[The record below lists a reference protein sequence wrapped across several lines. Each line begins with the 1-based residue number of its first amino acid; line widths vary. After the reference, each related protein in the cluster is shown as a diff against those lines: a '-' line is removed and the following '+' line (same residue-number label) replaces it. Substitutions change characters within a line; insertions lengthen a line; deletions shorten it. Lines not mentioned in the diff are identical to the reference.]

1 MDELLRAFE
10 DELERRGRSPHTR
23 RAYLLDVRE
32 FLAHLRGRGI
42 DPSPAHMDV
51 PDIRAYLA
59 SRFGH
64 CQSSTLAR
72 KLSSLRTFA
81 AFLQQRGTV
90 GDNAARLVAT
100 PKQGRKLPRFLTVD
114 DAFRLMN
121 APDGDEL
128 AAVRDRA
135 VLEVMYGSGL
145 RLSEVCGL
153 DVEDI
158 RREGESAMLRVRRG
172 KGNKDRIVPL
182 GSRGLAALDAWLAKR
197 PMGSSALFLNRF
209 GRRLG
214 TRSVGRMVAVL
225 SALASTTGR
234 VTPHALRH
242 SFATHLL
249 DSGCDL
255 RAIQEML
262 GHASLS
268 TTQRY
273 THVGIGHLMEVYDKA
288 HPRSR

>member
-1 MDELLRAFE
+1 VEELVSAFE
-10 DELERRGRSPHTR
+10 DELLRRGRSPHTR
-23 RAYLLDVRE
+23 RAYLVDVRE
-32 FLAHLRGRGI
+32 FVADLRARGVRAV
-42 DPSPAHMDV
+42 PARLDV
-51 PDIRAYLA
+51 PEIRAYLA
-59 SRFGH
+59 ARFGRRKP
-64 CQSSTLAR
+64 STLAR

-81 AFLQQRGTV
+81 SFLQQRGAV
-90 GDNAARLVAT
+90 GDNAARLVAS
-100 PKQGRKLPRFLTVD
+100 PKQRRMLPRFLTVD
-114 DAFRLMN
+114 DAFRVMA
-121 APDGDEL
+121 APDGDGP
-128 AAVRDRA
+128 APPRDRA
-135 VLEVMYGSGL
+135 ILEVLYGAGLRVSEVSGL
-145 RLSEVCGL
+145 DL
-153 DVEDI
+153 DDV
-158 RREGESAMLRVRRG
+158 RREDDLAMLRVRLG
-172 KGNKDRIVPL
+172 KGRKDRIVPL
-182 GSRGLAALDAWLAKR
+182 GSRGVAALDAWLAKR
-197 PMGSSALFLNRF
+197 PAGPGPLFTNRF

-214 TRSVGRMVAVL
+214 TRSIGRMVAAF
-225 SALASTTGR
+225 STLASTTGR

>member
-1 MDELLRAFE
+1 LRAFE

-23 RAYLLDVRE
+23 RAYLVDVRE
-32 FLAHLRGRGI
+32 FLAHLRGRGL
-42 DPSPAHMDV
+42 DPSPARLDV
-51 PDIRAYLA
+51 PEIRAYLA

-72 KLSSLRTFA
+72 KLSSLRTFV
-81 AFLQQRGTV
+81 AFLQQRGAV
-90 GDNAARLVAT
+90 GDNAARLVAS

-121 APDGDEL
+121 APDGAEAL
-128 AAVRDRA
+128 RDRA
-135 VLEVMYGSGL
+135 VLEVLYGSGL

-153 DVEDI
+153 DVDDV
-158 RREGESAMLRVRRG
+158 RREGELAMLRVRRG

-182 GSRGLAALDAWLAKR
+182 GSRGLAAVDAWLAKR
-197 PMGSSALFLNRF
+197 PAGTPALFLNRS
-209 GRRLG
+209 GKRLG
-214 TRSVGRMVAVL
+214 SRSVGRMVTAL

-262 GHASLS
+262 GHANLS

>member
-1 MDELLRAFE
+1 VDEFVRAFE
-10 DELERRGRSPHTR
+10 DELTRRGRSAHTR
-23 RAYLLDVRE
+23 RAYLADVRE
-32 FLAHLRGRGI
+32 FLAHLRSIGVE
-42 DPSPAHMDV
+42 PAPERIDV
-51 PDIRAYLA
+51 PEIRSFLA

-64 CQSSTLAR
+64 KTSSTLAR

-81 AFLQQRGTV
+81 AFLQQRGSV
-90 GDNAARLVAT
+90 SDNPARLVAT
-100 PKQGRKLPRFLTVD
+100 PKRGRKLPRVLTVD
-114 DAFRLMN
+114 DAFRLMS
-121 APDGDEL
+121 APDGDGPADL
-128 AAVRDRA
+128 RDRA

-153 DVEDI
+153 DVYDV
-158 RREGESAMLRVRRG
+158 RREDDVAMLRVRRG
-172 KGNKDRIVPL
+172 KGNKERIVPL
-182 GSRGLAALDAWLAKR
+182 GTRGVAALDAWLAVR
-197 PMGSSALFLNRF
+197 PQGSRALFLNRF

-214 TRSVGRMVAVL
+214 TRSVSRMVAAC
-225 SALASTTGR
+225 SMHASTTGR

-262 GHASLS
+262 GHACLS

-273 THVGIGHLMEVYDKA
+273 THVGIAHLMEVYDKA
-288 HPRSR
+288 HPRR